1 MSGTGDIVRAEE
13 DVSESGRRM
22 GVVLEIGVPSKPNWP
37 AMARVE
43 EDANLRPGDL
53 RRSTSFSQFE
63 NCFDERNEILGSI
76 LAQKAE
82 FHERDLHHCPSGSS
96 PVFFRHFE
104 GSIIGD
110 GRTIA
115 FEDSANS
122 QFPSS
127 TSIGPEGRSHD
138 LLSSLPCF
146 RRDTVGII
154 LSIYQTDHSHNPVEQ
169 VVRNGRLVDEG
180 FEKGTHWFEAS

>member
-1 MSGTGDIVRAEE
+1 VSGTGDIVRAEE

-76 LAQKAE
+76 LTQKAE
-82 FHERDLHHCPSGSS
+82 FHERDPAKQVILTDEPVAHRPPKPS
-96 PVFFRHFE
+96 
-104 GSIIGD
+104 
-110 GRTIA
+110 
-115 FEDSANS
+115 
-122 QFPSS
+122 
-127 TSIGPEGRSHD
+127 
-138 LLSSLPCF
+138 
-146 RRDTVGII
+146 
-154 LSIYQTDHSHNPVEQ
+154 
-169 VVRNGRLVDEG
+169 
-180 FEKGTHWFEAS
+180 